1 MQVDLYN
8 GRKMVVIVLMSKG
21 FKRHFGLVGVCAN
34 NFVNLPVFLFT
45 YLFQAARPIYRTV
58 KYNKSCTH
66 AHTHIMHKKNLKESN
81 THTHTHTPV

>member
-1 MQVDLYN
+1 MWAVKLCTNKILQFLAAGGDGYMQVDLYN

-58 KYNKSCTH
+58 QQRPFNG
-66 AHTHIMHKKNLKESN
+66 L
-81 THTHTHTPV
+81 